1 MHKIILSTLLM
12 VSISAA
18 EASYSFIG
26 GETSLV
32 NYKNISSPAIGFK
45 YGIQK
50 GMWRTSLNLDYATN
64 GSDSLSSFIVQ
75 ADRGILQQRFKD
87 SLFKPHAGFSFG
99 ILQYDNQVTDKGYA
113 FGLNTGMTY
122 LLNDAMDL
130 DLTYRY
136 ATTASMTTVNS
147 LNSLN
152 LSLHY
157 FY

>member
-1 MHKIILSTLLM
+1 MRKIIISTLLLM
-12 VSISAA
+12 SISSA
-18 EASYSFIG
+18 EVSYSFIG

-32 NYKNISSPAIGFK
+32 NYENVSSPSIGFK

-50 GMWRTSLNLDYATN
+50 DMWRTSLNLEYAKN
-64 GSDSLSSFIVQ
+64 GDDSLSSFIIQ
-75 ADRGILQQRFKD
+75 TDKGILQQRFKN

-113 FGLNTGMTY
+113 FGLNTGITY

-136 ATTASMTTVNS
+136 LTTSKMTTLNS